1 MDSHTGS
8 PWHGGERVLQHSAGV
23 ADRMEVFGRKV
34 IRNFMPEQHRVF
46 FQQQPFL
53 VVAAVDAAGDPWITL
68 VEAKAGLAH
77 SPDPQT
83 LQINQLP
90 SNGDPVGAALAV
102 GDSIGVL
109 GIELATRRRN
119 RVNGSIVARSDTSLT
134 LQVEHSFGN
143 CPQYIQTRHA
153 AYAADP
159 ANAFGGPVETLAA
172 LDADATALIRAAD
185 TFFVASYVDLD
196 GNARQRQVDASHRG
210 GKPGF
215 VRVDDQTLS
224 IPDFAGNL
232 HFNTLGNLQVNPRA
246 GLVFMDFSTGD
257 MLQLTGR
264 AELVLE
270 GSEVRSFQGA
280 ERIWRVHVEKV
291 VRRRSALQLRW
302 TLDTFSPNALMT
314 GSWEQALARKQ
325 ADVLR
330 HDWRRFRIARI
341 ARESRTIKSF
351 YLEPT
356 DGAGLALFTAGQHL
370 PIRLTLAADTKPC
383 IRTYTLSAAPSDS
396 YYRISVKREGVFSQF
411 LHDQVHVGAV
421 IEARAPAGDF
431 VVDGLE
437 SRPLVLLSAGVGI
450 TPLLAM
456 LRTAVYEGLR
466 KRRMRKTFFIHAAR
480 TLAERAFDAELQ
492 ALQQRGGDA
501 ISVLRVLSQPESGVE
516 PGRDF
521 DYQGRINVA
530 YLKSVLP
537 LDDYDF
543 YLCGPSAFTQDLYD
557 GLRALRIA
565 DDRLHAEQFGPST
578 LRRTPPEAA
587 AVHAP
592 ANPAPAAQAAPV
604 LFARAMK
611 EARWQPGCG
620 SLLELAEARGLS
632 PEFSCRG
639 GSCGTCKT
647 RLMAGQVS
655 YTTPPALQL
664 AEDEVLICCC
674 VPAARQDGAQGL
686 VLDL

>member
-1 MDSHTGS
+1 MDTHTGS
-8 PWHGGERVLQHSAGV
+8 PWHGGERALQHSAGV
-23 ADRMEVFGRKV
+23 AERMEAFGRKV
-34 IRNFMPEQHRVF
+34 IRNFMPEQHRTF
-46 FQQQPFL
+46 FEQQPFL
-53 VVAAVDAAGDPWITL
+53 VIAAVDAAGDPWITL
-68 VEAKAGLAH
+68 LEATAGLAH

-83 LQINQLP
+83 LQIKQLP
-90 SNGDPVGAALAV
+90 STGDPVGAALAV

-119 RVNGSIVARSDTSLT
+119 RVNGSIVARTDTSLT

-153 AYAADP
+153 AFAADP
-159 ANAFGGPVETLAA
+159 RNPHAGRVEILTA

-185 TFFVASYVDLD
+185 TFFVASYVDLNGD
-196 GNARQRQVDASHRG
+196 ARQRQVDASHRG

-215 VRVDDQTLS
+215 VRVDGQTLS

-232 HFNTLGNLQVNPRA
+232 HFNTLGNLQLNPRA
-246 GLVFMDFSTGD
+246 GLVFMDFATGD

-280 ERIWRVHVEKV
+280 ERIWRVQVEKV
-291 VRRRSALQLRW
+291 VRRRAALQLRW

-314 GSWEQALARKQ
+314 GSWEQALARQQ

-341 ARESRTIKSF
+341 AQESATIKSF
-351 YLEPT
+351 YLEAT
-356 DGAGLALFTAGQHL
+356 DGAGPALFTAGQHL
-370 PIRLTLAADTKPC
+370 PLRLTLVPGAKPS
-383 IRTYTLSAAPSDS
+383 IRTYTLSAAPSDGS
-396 YYRISVKREGVFSQF
+396 YRISVKREGQFSQF
-411 LHDQVHVGAV
+411 LHDQVDVGDV

-431 VVDGLE
+431 VVHALE
-437 SRPLVLLSAGVGI
+437 PRPLVLLSAGVGI

-456 LRTAVYEGLR
+456 LRTVVFEGLR

-492 ALQQRGGDA
+492 ELQQRGGDA
-501 ISVLRVLSQPESGVE
+501 ISVLRVLSQPEPGAE
-516 PGRDF
+516 PGRDY
-521 DYQGRINVA
+521 DHQGHITVDL
-530 YLKSVLP
+530 LKWVLP
-537 LDDYDF
+537 WDDYDF
-543 YLCGPSAFTQDLYD
+543 YLCGPSGFTQDLYD
-557 GLRALRIA
+557 GLRAQRIA
-565 DDRLHAEQFGPST
+565 DDRVHAEQFGPST
-578 LRRTPPEAA
+578 LRRTPSEAPA
-587 AVHAP
+587 TEVF
-592 ANPAPAAQAAPV
+592 ANPAPSDAAVPV
-604 LFARAMK
+604 LFARSMK
-611 EARWQPGCG
+611 EARWQPGSG

-647 RLMAGQVS
+647 RLLAGQVS
-655 YTTPPALQL
+655 YTTQPALQL
-664 AEDEVLICCC
+664 AADEVLICCC
-674 VPAARQDGAQGL
+674 LPAPMQDGAQGL